1 MKYRINPLID
11 AVKFPPISEVWEW
24 VAAGRHPGDMPL
36 IDLCQAVPSHP
47 PDMGLVAHL
56 KNLMDDPATYRYTP
70 DEGLAEVRE
79 GLCAYYQRRYGAQM
93 MPEHLCL
100 TIGASQAFWLTMVTL
115 CRPGD
120 EVVVVVPYYFDHVM
134 ALDMLGIRS
143 VFVPFDDQNG
153 GIPAPRALASRIN
166 ERTRALLMVTPSNP
180 TGVVMPPEVLAEIH
194 RLARKNDV
202 ALVLDETYQAFIPG
216 GGRPHNLFCDP
227 DWSDHFIHI
236 ASYGKTFALTGMR
249 AGVLAASCDF
259 MRQALKA
266 QDTMAVCAPRLT
278 QQAILYGVTRL
289 EGWVTAKRDEMQH
302 RHDLFVEEFT
312 KGGNPFRLVAGGSF
326 FAWVRHPFTGHS
338 GRQVARL
345 LLEEAGVLTLG
356 GEVFGPALSGY
367 LRLALGNIAE
377 DRIAEAVRRLRE
389 FPV

>member
-1 MKYRINPLID
+1 MKYRINSLID
-11 AVKFPPISEVWEW
+11 AVNFPPISEVWEW
-24 VAAGRHPGDMPL
+24 VAAKRHPRDMPL

-47 PDMGLVAHL
+47 PDAGLVAHL
-56 KNLMDDPATYRYTP
+56 KGLMDDPETYRYTP
-70 DEGLAEVRE
+70 DEGLLEVRE
-79 GLCAYYQRRYGAQM
+79 GLCAYYQHRYGAQIT
-93 MPEHLCL
+93 PDQLCL

-134 ALDMLGIRS
+134 VLDMLGIRS

-153 GIPAPRALASRIN
+153 GIPDPRALASRIN

-194 RLARKNDV
+194 HLARKNDV

-216 GGRPHNLFCDP
+216 GACPHDLFCDP

-249 AGVLAASCDF
+249 AGVLAASPDF

-289 EGWVTAKRDEMQH
+289 DGWVAAKRDEMQR
-302 RHDLFVEEFT
+302 RHDQFVEGFT
-312 KGGNPFRLVAGGSF
+312 KGGNPFRLVASGSF
-326 FAWVRHPFTGHS
+326 FAWVSHPFTGHS

-367 LRLALGNIAE
+367 LRIALGNITE